1 MTYEWSASPYL
12 SLSSANITGGGGPAR
27 RSLFLLP
34 HALQLSA
41 GSYRLTLTARLATGA
56 SAYASV
62 SLLVNAPPY
71 GGTLRLAFAGSEARA
86 LAPVNMTATGW
97 TDDVVD
103 LPLTYSFAYHV
114 AAGGGEPSPAA
125 APTNDAAAAA
135 ADGGDAEAMVVQQ
148 IRGRE
153 LAQTSSF
160 SPSAGNGSV
169 VLTVQG

>member
-1 MTYEWSASPYL
+1 
-12 SLSSANITGGGGPAR
+12 
-27 RSLFLLP
+27 
-34 HALQLSA
+34 
-41 GSYRLTLTARLATGA
+41 
-56 SAYASV
+56 
-62 SLLVNAPPY
+62 
-71 GGTLRLAFAGSEARA
+71 
-86 LAPVNMTATGW
+86 MTAAGW